1 MYSIVEAI
9 ACARRCRSSRLT
21 GWWTQKIII
30 RKKWKSEEEERHNGL
45 LTLKIRK
52 HFIALNH
59 SIFLERPEASFNFTT
74 RGEILPPWVQLAPG
88 VNFVP

>member
-1 MYSIVEAI
+1 MCKEMPVISVN
-9 ACARRCRSSRLT
+9 RVVDT
-21 GWWTQKIII
+21 KNNNQ
-30 RKKWKSEEEERHNGL
+30 KKWRAEEEERHNGL
-45 LTLKIRK
+45 LTLKIHK